1 MVNKVI
7 LVGRVGKDPESKT
20 FDNGNTLANF
30 TLATSEH
37 WKDKNNG
44 EKKEATEWHNVQ
56 VSGGLSKVAMDYVK
70 KGDLIYIEG
79 SIKTRSYEKDGQ
91 TKYIMSINATEMKM
105 LGGRT
110 QATNAPTPSQTPQP
124 QTEEDDL
131 PF

>member
-1 MVNKVI
+1 
-7 LVGRVGKDPESKT
+7 
-20 FDNGNTLANF
+20 
-30 TLATSEH
+30 
-37 WKDKNNG
+37 
-44 EKKEATEWHNVQ
+44 

-105 LGGRT
+105 LGGKP
-110 QATNAPTPSQTPQP
+110 QATNTPAPSPTPQP
-124 QTEEDDL
+124 QTKEDDL